1 MTMEGVIFLD
11 IDGVL
16 NSNFRNETHH
26 KDISD
31 GTLVEEEKIAL
42 LAVLVKRT
50 NAGIILHSGW
60 RFWFDEELKPIRPE
74 AEHLVRMLGK
84 EGLNIDGL
92 TPDLTTEEIRR
103 TRKFSM
109 VKADEILLWLKLHD
123 DVTKWVV
130 LDDLDL
136 HNDRTGQHQV
146 RTDPAAG
153 LTPEDIKRAEEI
165 LKHSNTRRSHM
176 SSQNEAFV
184 IEDYGRK
191 STFASFLPG
200 IAGVKGIPSWCYY
213 VNRGQCV
220 SCFGVENKDHAI
232 MEFFPAHQSY
242 QNVKR
247 TGFRTFLKKD
257 GAYFEAFA
265 DESEKHRMFI
275 YQNGLEIEEDNAAN
289 QIRTHV
295 TYFTLPEEKAG
306 ALVRKVVVENL
317 SGKAAEV
324 EILDGMPACIPYG
337 VSNDDLKTMGSLVKA
352 WMQVEH
358 VETGVPFYRVRAS
371 IVDTASVT
379 EVVGGNFSFGI
390 LEDGTKLPAIVD
402 PDIVFSYDTALTNA
416 VNFEKEGIEALQ
428 SMEQVTQ
435 NQFPCSFYGTKKTLA
450 PSESL
455 TIYEMTG
462 QVESYEVLQKF
473 TAKKMDGAYFEAK
486 LRRTRELVDDLCGH
500 IDTHTASPAFDAYCR
515 YTYMDN
521 VLRGGYPILLGRN
534 KIFYVYSRK
543 HGDLEREYNYFSML
557 PEFYSQGNGS
567 YRDVNQNRRCDN
579 FFTPY
584 VGTENIRTFYNL
596 IQLDGYNPLSIEKV
610 TYVLDKEAGGRIFA
624 SLPTEQKEKFVETLQ
639 KPFTPGAFF
648 RLADGMEEAEAQSYF
663 EQVMTEAVSQMNG
676 NFGEGYWSDHW
687 TYNLDLIESYL
698 KIYPEKE
705 KELLS
710 EENYTWFLSQAAVN
724 PRRKRYVKTENGIRQ
739 YHALNEESRRNTPEK
754 LVRGAYGKGE
764 IVRST
769 LLEKLLTLCVTK
781 FAALDAYGMGVEMEG
796 GKPGWYDALNGLPG
810 LLGSS
815 MAETYELGRMLHY
828 VISVLE
834 KYPGTCEMLEETAD
848 FMDNMAA
855 VVTEEK
861 PVLLREKEVAGYW
874 NRVNDIKEAYWG
886 KVYDGVSGRKAA
898 KDSGELIQTLA
909 LLLEIVKTGIDKA
922 CAMEG
927 TGICPTYF
935 SFEVTDYT
943 EDEEGICPKHFAI
956 KQVPLFLEGPV
967 RFLKLDKSVEEKKK
981 LYDAV
986 KNSDLYDTKLSMYKV
1001 NASLKDASY
1010 EIGRAKAFTPG
1021 WLENESI
1028 WLHMEYKYLLE
1039 ILKSGMYREFAD
1051 DFHKA
1056 AVPFLDP
1063 EVYGRSIYENSS
1075 FIASSKN
1082 PNAHYHGKG
1091 FVARLSGSTVEFIHM
1106 WSLMMFGLQ
1115 PFVVRDGKLTLTFA
1129 PALPAY
1135 LIGEGRQVEAVFL
1148 GKIPVCYHLAEQKDY
1163 LPGGYEVKEIALTRG
1178 DGAQTKVE
1186 GGVLPEEW
1194 AKAVRDG
1201 EVSRIDVTVS

>member
-1 MTMEGVIFLD
+1 M
-11 IDGVL
+11 
-16 NSNFRNETHH
+16 N
-26 KDISD
+26 
-31 GTLVEEEKIAL
+31 
-42 LAVLVKRT
+42 
-50 NAGIILHSGW
+50 
-60 RFWFDEELKPIRPE
+60 
-74 AEHLVRMLGK
+74 
-84 EGLNIDGL
+84 
-92 TPDLTTEEIRR
+92 
-103 TRKFSM
+103 
-109 VKADEILLWLKLHD
+109 
-123 DVTKWVV
+123 
-130 LDDLDL
+130 
-136 HNDRTGQHQV
+136 
-146 RTDPAAG
+146 
-153 LTPEDIKRAEEI
+153 
-165 LKHSNTRRSHM
+165 
-176 SSQNEAFV
+176 SQNEAFI

-257 GAYFEAFA
+257 GVYFEAFA
-265 DESEKHRMFI
+265 DESEKHRMMI
-275 YQNGLEIEEDNAAN
+275 HQNGLEIEETNAAH

-295 TYFTLPEEKAG
+295 TYFTLPEEKTG
-306 ALVRKVVVENL
+306 ALVRKVTVENL
-317 SGKAAEV
+317 SDKAAEV
-324 EILDGMPACIPYG
+324 EMLDGMPACIPYG

-379 EVVGGNFSFGI
+379 EVVGGNFSFGA
-390 LEDGTKLPAIVD
+390 LEDGTRLPAIVD
-402 PDIVFSYDTALTNA
+402 PDIVFAYDTTLTKA

-428 SMEQVTQ
+428 NMEQVTQ
-435 NQFPCSFYGTKKTLA
+435 NQFPCSFYGMKKTLA
-450 PSESL
+450 SSEAL
-455 TIYEMTG
+455 TVYEVIG
-462 QVESYEVLQKF
+462 QVESYETLRKF
-473 TAKKMDGAYFEAK
+473 AAKKMDGAFFEVK
-486 LRRTRELVDDLCGH
+486 LSRTKELVDDLCSH
-500 IDTHTASPAFDAYCR
+500 IDTHTASPEFDAYCR

-521 VLRGGYPILLGRN
+521 VLRGGYPILLG
-534 KIFYVYSRK
+534 KDKVFYVYSRK

-610 TYVLDKEAGGRIFA
+610 TYVLEKEAGERIFA
-624 SLPTEQKEKFVETLQ
+624 SLPAGRKEAFIDALQ

-648 RLADGMEEAEAQSYF
+648 RLADDMAEAEAQSYF

-676 NFGEGYWSDHW
+676 SFGEGYWSDHW

-698 KIYPEKE
+698 QIYPEKE

-724 PRRKRYVKTENGIRQ
+724 PRRKRYVKTAEGIRQ
-739 YHALNEESRRNTPEK
+739 YHALKEESRRNTPEK
-754 LVRGAYGKGE
+754 LVRAAYGRGDV
-764 IVRST
+764 VRST

-810 LLGSS
+810 LFGSS
-815 MAETYELGRMLHY
+815 MAETYELGRMLRY
-828 VISVLE
+828 VLSVLK
-834 KYPGTCEMLEETAD
+834 KYPGTCSMLRETAD
-848 FMDNMAA
+848 FMEQIAGAA
-855 VVTEEK
+855 AAEK
-861 PVLLREKEVAGYW
+861 SVLLREKEAAGYW
-874 NRVNDIKEAYWG
+874 NRVNDIKEDYWK
-886 KVYDGVSGRKAA
+886 KVYDGI
-898 KDSGELIQTLA
+898 SGEKVEKKSEELVRTLT
-909 LLLEIVKTGIDKA
+909 LFLEIVRAGIDKA
-922 CAMEG
+922 CAMED
-927 TGICPTYF
+927 GICPTYF

-943 EDEEGICPKHFAI
+943 EDENGILPKHFAV
-956 KQVPLFLEGPV
+956 KQIPLFLEGPV
-967 RFLKLDKSVEEKKK
+967 RFLKLDKTMEEKRN
-981 LYDAV
+981 LYAAV
-986 KNSDLYDTKLSMYKV
+986 KNSDLYDKKLSMYKV

-1039 ILKSGMYREFAD
+1039 LLKSGMYREFAD
-1051 DFHKA
+1051 DFGKA

-1082 PNAHYHGKG
+1082 PNERYHGKG

-1106 WSLMMFGLQ
+1106 WSLMMFGLH
-1115 PFVVRDGKLTLTFA
+1115 PFAMQDGKLTLTFA
-1129 PALPAY
+1129 PTLPSY
-1135 LIGEGRQVEAVFL
+1135 LIGEDRQIEAVFL
-1148 GKIPVCYHLAEQKDY
+1148 GKIPVRYHLAEQKEY
-1163 LPGGYEVKEIALTRG
+1163 LPGGYEVTKIVLTCG
-1178 DGAQTKVE
+1178 DGAQKNVN
-1186 GGVLPEEW
+1186 GGVLDEEW

-1201 EVSRIDVTVS
+1201 EIAGIDVSIS

>member
-1 MTMEGVIFLD
+1 M
-11 IDGVL
+11 
-16 NSNFRNETHH
+16 SRQ
-26 KDISD
+26 K
-31 GTLVEEEKIAL
+31 
-42 LAVLVKRT
+42 
-50 NAGIILHSGW
+50 
-60 RFWFDEELKPIRPE
+60 
-74 AEHLVRMLGK
+74 
-84 EGLNIDGL
+84 
-92 TPDLTTEEIRR
+92 
-103 TRKFSM
+103 
-109 VKADEILLWLKLHD
+109 KAFI
-123 DVTKWVV
+123 
-130 LDDLDL
+130 
-136 HNDRTGQHQV
+136 
-146 RTDPAAG
+146 
-153 LTPEDIKRAEEI
+153 
-165 LKHSNTRRSHM
+165 
-176 SSQNEAFV
+176 
-184 IEDYGRK
+184 IEDYGKK

-200 IAGVKGIPSWCYY
+200 IGGIRGIPSWCYY

-232 MEFFPAHQSY
+232 MEFYPAHQSY

-257 GAYFEAFA
+257 GVYFEAFA
-265 DESEKHRMFI
+265 DENEKHRMI
-275 YQNGLEIEEDNAAN
+275 ICQNGLEIEETNASH
-289 QIRTHV
+289 QVRTHV

-306 ALVRKVVVENL
+306 ALVRKVTVENL
-317 SGKAAEV
+317 SGEAAEL

-358 VETGVPFYRVRAS
+358 VETKIPFYRVRAS

-379 EVVGGNFSFGI
+379 EVVGGNFSFGV
-390 LEDGTKLPAIVD
+390 LEDGTKLSAIVD
-402 PDIVFSYDTALTNA
+402 PDIVFAYDNALTKA

-428 SMEQVTQ
+428 RMEQVTQ
-435 NQFPCSFYGTKKTLA
+435 NQFPCSFYGTKKTLK
-450 PSESL
+450 PSETL
-455 TIYEMTG
+455 TIYEMIG

-473 TAKKMDGAYFEAK
+473 IAKKMDGNWFEAK
-486 LRRTRELVDDLCGH
+486 LIRTRELVDDLCSH
-500 IDTHTASPAFDAYCR
+500 IDTHTASPEFDAYCR

-521 VLRGGYPILLGRN
+521 VLRGGYPIVLGKD
-534 KIFYVYSRK
+534 KIFYIYSRK

-584 VGTENIRTFYNL
+584 VGTENIKIFYNL

-610 TYVLDKEAGGRIFA
+610 TYVLERKAGERIFA
-624 SLPTEQKEKFVETLQ
+624 ELPDGQKEKLIEALQ

-648 RLADGMEEAEAQSYF
+648 RLVDDLGEEEAQSYF

-676 NFGEGYWSDHW
+676 SFGEGYWSDHW

-698 KIYPEKE
+698 NIYPEKE
-705 KELLS
+705 KELLF
-710 EENYTWFLSQAAVN
+710 EESYTWFLSQTAVN
-724 PRRKRYVKTENGIRQ
+724 PRRKRYEKTANGIRQ
-739 YHALNEESRRNTPEK
+739 YHALKEESKRNTPEK
-754 LVRGAYGKGE
+754 LVRSEYGKGE
-764 IVRST
+764 VVRSS
-769 LLEKLLTLCVTK
+769 LFEKLLTLCVTK

-815 MAETYELGRMLHY
+815 MAETYELGRMLEY
-828 VISVLE
+828 VLSILK
-834 KYPGTCEMLEETAD
+834 KYPGTCAMFQETAD
-848 FMDNMAA
+848 FMEQTAA
-855 VVTEEK
+855 VAKAEK
-861 PVLLREKEVAGYW
+861 TSLLQEKEVAGYW
-874 NRVNDIKEAYWG
+874 NQINDIKEAYWE
-886 KVYDGVSGRKAA
+886 KVYDGVSGSRVVKE
-898 KDSGELIQTLA
+898 SGELIQTLE
-909 LLLEIVKTGIDKA
+909 LFLEIVKAGIEKA
-922 CAMEG
+922 CAMG
-927 TGICPTYF
+927 DGICPTYF
-935 SFEVTDYT
+935 SYEVTDYL
-943 EDEEGICPKHFAI
+943 EDEDGILPKHFAVKKI
-956 KQVPLFLEGPV
+956 PLFLEGPV
-967 RFLKLDKSVEEKKK
+967 RFLKLDKSMEEKKK
-981 LYDAV
+981 LYEAV
-986 KNSDLYDTKLSMYKV
+986 KNSDLYDEKLSMYKV

-1039 ILKSGMYREFAD
+1039 ILKSGMYQEFIG

-1106 WSLMMFGLQ
+1106 WSLMMFGLH
-1115 PFVVRDGKLTLTFA
+1115 PFTMQSGKLTLTFA
-1129 PALPAY
+1129 PVIPAY
-1135 LIGEGRQVEAVFL
+1135 LIGDDRQVEAVFL

-1163 LPGGYEVKEIALTRG
+1163 LPGNYEVTEIELICSNGER
-1178 DGAQTKVE
+1178 KKIE
-1186 GGVLPEEW
+1186 GGVLEEDL

-1201 EVSRIDVTVS
+1201 EIERMEVRLK

>member
-26 KDISD
+26 KEISD

-60 RFWFDEELKPIRPE
+60 RFWFDDELRPIRPE

-146 RTDPAAG
+146 RTDPAVG

-165 LKHSNTRRSHM
+165 LKHSNTRRSYM

-265 DESEKHRMFI
+265 DENEKHRMFI

-390 LEDGTKLPAIVD
+390 LEDGTRLPAIVD

-450 PSESL
+450 PSEAL

-521 VLRGGYPILLGRN
+521 VLRGGYPILLGKN
-534 KIFYVYSRK
+534 KVFYVYSRK

-596 IQLDGYNPLSIEKV
+596 IQQDGYNPLSIEKV

-724 PRRKRYVKTENGIRQ
+724 PRRKRYVKTKNGIRQ
-739 YHALNEESRRNTPEK
+739 YRALNEESRRNTPEK

-943 EDEEGICPKHFAI
+943 EDEEGICPKHFAV

-986 KNSDLYDTKLSMYKV
+986 KNSDLYDAKLSMYKV

-1115 PFVVRDGKLTLTFA
+1115 PFAVQDGKLTLTFA

-1163 LPGGYEVKEIALTRG
+1163 LPDGYEVKEIALTRG

>member
-1 MTMEGVIFLD
+1 M
-11 IDGVL
+11 
-16 NSNFRNETHH
+16 N
-26 KDISD
+26 
-31 GTLVEEEKIAL
+31 
-42 LAVLVKRT
+42 
-50 NAGIILHSGW
+50 
-60 RFWFDEELKPIRPE
+60 
-74 AEHLVRMLGK
+74 
-84 EGLNIDGL
+84 
-92 TPDLTTEEIRR
+92 
-103 TRKFSM
+103 
-109 VKADEILLWLKLHD
+109 
-123 DVTKWVV
+123 
-130 LDDLDL
+130 
-136 HNDRTGQHQV
+136 
-146 RTDPAAG
+146 
-153 LTPEDIKRAEEI
+153 
-165 LKHSNTRRSHM
+165 
-176 SSQNEAFV
+176 SQNEAFI

-257 GAYFEAFA
+257 GVYFEAFA
-265 DESEKHRMFI
+265 DESEKHRMMI
-275 YQNGLEIEEDNAAN
+275 HQNGLEIEETNAAH

-295 TYFTLPEEKAG
+295 TYFTLPEEKTG
-306 ALVRKVVVENL
+306 ALVRKVTVENL
-317 SGKAAEV
+317 SDKAAEV
-324 EILDGMPACIPYG
+324 EMLDGMPACIPYG

-379 EVVGGNFSFGI
+379 EVVGGNFSFGA
-390 LEDGTKLPAIVD
+390 LEDGTRLPAIVD
-402 PDIVFSYDTALTNA
+402 PDIVFAYDTTLTKA

-428 SMEQVTQ
+428 NMEQVTQ
-435 NQFPCSFYGTKKTLA
+435 NQFPCSFYGMKKTLA
-450 PSESL
+450 SSEAL
-455 TIYEMTG
+455 TVYEVIG
-462 QVESYEVLQKF
+462 QVESYETLRKF
-473 TAKKMDGAYFEAK
+473 TAKKMDGAFFEVK
-486 LRRTRELVDDLCGH
+486 LSRTKELVDDLCSH
-500 IDTHTASPAFDAYCR
+500 IDTHTASPEFDAYCR

-521 VLRGGYPILLGRN
+521 VLRGGYPILLG
-534 KIFYVYSRK
+534 KDKVFYVYSRK

-610 TYVLDKEAGGRIFA
+610 TYVLEKEAGERIFA
-624 SLPTEQKEKFVETLQ
+624 SLPAGRKEAFIDALQ

-648 RLADGMEEAEAQSYF
+648 RLADDMAEAEAQSYF

-676 NFGEGYWSDHW
+676 SFGEGYWSDHW

-698 KIYPEKE
+698 QIYPEKE

-724 PRRKRYVKTENGIRQ
+724 PRRKRYVKTAEGIRQ
-739 YHALNEESRRNTPEK
+739 YHALKEESRRNTPEK
-754 LVRGAYGKGE
+754 LVRAAYGRGDV
-764 IVRST
+764 VRST

-810 LLGSS
+810 LFGSS
-815 MAETYELGRMLHY
+815 MAETYELGRMLRY
-828 VISVLE
+828 VLSVLE
-834 KYPGTCEMLEETAD
+834 KYPGTCSMLRETAD
-848 FMDNMAA
+848 FMEQVEGAA
-855 VVTEEK
+855 AAEK
-861 PVLLREKEVAGYW
+861 SVLLREKEAAGYW
-874 NRVNDIKEAYWG
+874 NRVNDIKEDYWK
-886 KVYDGVSGRKAA
+886 KVYDGI
-898 KDSGELIQTLA
+898 SGEKVDKESEELVRTLT
-909 LLLEIVKTGIDKA
+909 LFLEIVRAGIDKA
-922 CAMEG
+922 CAMED
-927 TGICPTYF
+927 GICPTYF

-943 EDEEGICPKHFAI
+943 EDENGILPKHFAV
-956 KQVPLFLEGPV
+956 KQIPLFLEGPV
-967 RFLKLDKSVEEKKK
+967 RFLKLDKTMEEKRN
-981 LYDAV
+981 LYAAV
-986 KNSDLYDTKLSMYKV
+986 KNSDLYDEKLSMYKV

-1039 ILKSGMYREFAD
+1039 LLRSGMYGEFFE

-1063 EVYGRSIYENSS
+1063 AVYGRSIYENSS
-1075 FIASSKN
+1075 FIASSRN
-1082 PNAHYHGKG
+1082 PDEKIHGKG
-1091 FVARLSGSTVEFIHM
+1091 FVARLSGSTIEFISM
-1106 WSLMMFGLQ
+1106 WKLMMFGRH
-1115 PFVVRDGKLTLTFA
+1115 VFA
-1129 PALPAY
+1129 VKNGALIFMPEPAIPAY
-1135 LIGEGRQVEAVFL
+1135 LIPEDGMIETTLLGETEVAYRLEEKKDYVPGQYTVRGMHFLYKNGNEADVDAGYVS
-1148 GKIPVCYHLAEQKDY
+1148 GKLAED
-1163 LPGGYEVKEIALTRG
+1163 VRAR
-1178 DGAQTKVE
+1178 KVE
-1186 GGVLPEEW
+1186 
-1194 AKAVRDG
+1194 
-1201 EVSRIDVTVS
+1201 RIEIRIR